1 MKHAEE
7 KRLEVV
13 SQFEQLDLG
22 SNRELNDLVTL
33 AVQICDVPIAMI
45 SLMGE
50 KTQWVKCR
58 SGIKLKENTRK
69 DSFCKHLI
77 KLKKVMVVP
86 DATLDKR
93 FLNNPAVTGR
103 HAVRSYAGA
112 PLITS
117 SGYHL
122 GSLCL
127 IDRKPNVFT
136 KKQKD
141 LLAMLSRQVMALM
154 ELQLGLKII
163 AQQNQ
168 ELNCQKEKTMASERK
183 LRGFFNSSSSC
194 HTLIDKDLNVLDFN
208 NAMAAFTKKLYHKKI
223 EIGKS
228 ILDYINSSYKD
239 EFIRYIKNAFAG
251 RQTNKEILINDGKGQ
266 EWWNISFNPV
276 KDENGDI
283 ISVANSATNINEHKR
298 QLTEIQAQNRLLLRI
313 AYIQSHEY
321 RKPVASILGL
331 MSLIKENNYRA
342 GKKCFLMLEQA
353 VTELDDTIRNVVNS
367 IENKFSEHAFAAI
380 ELKPML

>member
-1 MKHAEE
+1 MNHSEE
-7 KRLEVV
+7 KRLEIV

-22 SNRELNDLVTL
+22 NNKELNDLVTL
-33 AVQICDVPIAMI
+33 AVQICNVPIAMI

-58 SGIKLKENTRK
+58 SGIKLEENNRE

-77 KLKKVMVVP
+77 KSKKIMVVP
-86 DATLDKR
+86 DAMLDKR
-93 FLNNPAVTGR
+93 FLNSPAVTGQ
-103 HAVRSYAGA
+103 HAVRFYAGA

-127 IDRKPNVFT
+127 IDKKPNLFT
-136 KKQKD
+136 KKQMD
-141 LLAMLSRQVMALM
+141 LLAVLSRQVMAIM
-154 ELQLGLKII
+154 ELQMGLKII
-163 AQQNQ
+163 RQHNY

-183 LRGFFNSSSSC
+183 LRAFFNSSSSC
-194 HTLIDKDLNVLDFN
+194 HTLIDKNLNILDFN
-208 NAMAAFTKKLYHKKI
+208 KAMAAFTRKLYHKKI
-223 EIGKS
+223 ETGKD
-228 ILDYINSSYKD
+228 ILHYINSSYKD
-239 EFIRYIKNAFAG
+239 EFINHVKSAFAG
-251 RQTNKEILINDGKGQ
+251 RQTNKEISINDGKGS

-276 KDENGDI
+276 KDEKGNI
-283 ISVANSATNINEHKR
+283 ISVANSATNINEQKQ

-331 MSLIKENNYRA
+331 MNVIKINNYRV

-353 VTELDDTIRNVVNS
+353 ATELDNKIRNVVNS
-367 IENKFSEHAFAAI
+367 IEHRFSQHAFI
-380 ELKPML
+380 PLDVKS